1 MLSYK
6 TGSFPTGVSTLLLT
20 LPVLT
25 GERSQTYIK
34 HRKPLCKAV
43 FAHSLDILRLNYR
56 HSRNLRHHSI
66 SLQYAFTRKNY
77 YTALRCGIQAFFEIF
92 KIEFAIKILHI
103 FVHIN
108 QSYLSVLFALS
119 VLVFNHPMLMPYFPS
134 EQKKISIDWGI
145 GFRRCPHT
153 QLNFALLLRSRRND
167 CRISAVLIYFAYRLI
182 CTDSELISCI
192 CLQSGCRVGYVCV

>member
-34 HRKPLCKAV
+34 HRKPLRKAV

-92 KIEFAIKILHI
+92 KIEFAIKILRV
-103 FVHIN
+103 FVHID

-119 VLVFNHPMLMPYFPS
+119 VLVFNHPMLIPYFCPQS
-134 EQKKISIDWGI
+134 KKD
-145 GFRRCPHT
+145 FYKLRHRLLPMPHT
-153 QLNFALLLRSRRND
+153 QLNFALLLCSRRND
-167 CRISAVLIYFAYRLI
+167 CRISAVLIYIAYRLI

>member
-77 YTALRCGIQAFFEIF
+77 YTALRCGIQAFFENL
-92 KIEFAIKILHI
+92 KIEILIKNHRI
-103 FVHIN
+103 FVHID
-108 QSYLSVLFALS
+108 QSVLCY
-119 VLVFNHPMLMPYFPS
+119 YFRS
-134 EQKKISIDWGI
+134 ACLYSSI
-145 GFRRCPHT
+145 FLP
-153 QLNFALLLRSRRND
+153 
-167 CRISAVLIYFAYRLI
+167 LIYNALVRSA
-182 CTDSELISCI
+182 SELH
-192 CLQSGCRVGYVCV
+192 RV

>member
-77 YTALRCGIQAFFEIF
+77 YTALRCGIQAFFKNF
-92 KIEFAIKILHI
+92 KIEFTAKNPPI
-103 FVHIN
+103 FVHID
-108 QSYLSVLFALS
+108 QSVLCYYL
-119 VLVFNHPMLMPYFPS
+119 HCGCPYPLIFLP
-134 EQKKISIDWGI
+134 
-145 GFRRCPHT
+145 
-153 QLNFALLLRSRRND
+153 
-167 CRISAVLIYFAYRLI
+167 LIYNALTA
-182 CTDSELISCI
+182 CAAELH
-192 CLQSGCRVGYVCV
+192 RV

>member
-103 FVHIN
+103 FVHID
-108 QSYLSVLFALS
+108 QSYLSVLLALS
-119 VLVFNHPMLMPYFPS
+119 VLVFNHPMLMPYFS
-134 EQKKISIDWGI
+134 LRAKKD
-145 GFRRCPHT
+145 F
-153 QLNFALLLRSRRND
+153 
-167 CRISAVLIYFAYRLI
+167 YRLRHRLSPMPPYS
-182 CTDSELISCI
+182 T
-192 CLQSGCRVGYVCV
+192 

>member
-77 YTALRCGIQAFFEIF
+77 YTALRCGIQAFFENL
-92 KIEFAIKILHI
+92 KIEILIKNHRI

-108 QSYLSVLFALS
+108 
-119 VLVFNHPMLMPYFPS
+119 
-134 EQKKISIDWGI
+134 
-145 GFRRCPHT
+145 
-153 QLNFALLLRSRRND
+153 
-167 CRISAVLIYFAYRLI
+167 
-182 CTDSELISCI
+182 
-192 CLQSGCRVGYVCV
+192 

>member
-77 YTALRCGIQAFFEIF
+77 YTALRCGIQAFFKNF
-92 KIEFAIKILHI
+92 KIEIAIKNLRI
-103 FVHIN
+103 FVHID
-108 QSYLSVLFALS
+108 QSYLSVLFAFS
-119 VLVFNHPMLMPYFPS
+119 ALVFNRPMLMPSFRPRS
-134 EQKKISIDWGI
+134 KKKASAFTDAPACRKSMFFQKKCLFSIPIRTLCGL
-145 GFRRCPHT
+145 C
-153 QLNFALLLRSRRND
+153 
-167 CRISAVLIYFAYRLI
+167 V
-182 CTDSELISCI
+182 
-192 CLQSGCRVGYVCV
+192 LQSLWAFYLGILAESPNPFPW

>member
-1 MLSYK
+1 M
-6 TGSFPTGVSTLLLT
+6 LT

-77 YTALRCGIQAFFEIF
+77 YTALRCGIQAFFKNF
-92 KIEFAIKILHI
+92 KIEFTAKNLTV
-103 FVHIN
+103 FVHID

-119 VLVFNHPMLMPYFPS
+119 ALVFNRPTLMPSFRPQS
-134 EQKKISIDWGI
+134 KKEGI
-145 GFRRCPHT
+145 GFHRCPHI
-153 QLNFALLLRSRRND
+153 QLDFVLLLCSRRND
-167 CRISAVLIYFAYRLI
+167 CRISAVLIYIAYRLV

-192 CLQSGCRVGYVCV
+192 RLQSGCRVGYVCV

>member
-43 FAHSLDILRLNYR
+43 FAHSLVILRLNYR

-77 YTALRCGIQAFFEIF
+77 YTALRCGIQAFFKNL
-92 KIEFAIKILHI
+92 KIEFAIKILRI
-103 FVHIN
+103 FVHID
-108 QSYLSVLFALS
+108 QSVLCYYFRSACLYS
-119 VLVFNHPMLMPYFPS
+119 LIFLHLFIMLWCVVPQSFIGYRKL
-134 EQKKISIDWGI
+134 QKI
-145 GFRRCPHT
+145 
-153 QLNFALLLRSRRND
+153 
-167 CRISAVLIYFAYRLI
+167 
-182 CTDSELISCI
+182 
-192 CLQSGCRVGYVCV
+192 

>member
-77 YTALRCGIQAFFEIF
+77 YTALRCGIQAFFKNF
-92 KIEFAIKILHI
+92 KIEFTIKNPCV
-103 FVHIN
+103 FVHID

-119 VLVFNHPMLMPYFPS
+119 ALVFNRPMLMTCFRPQSKKKASAFADAPIFNLTLLYF
-134 EQKKISIDWGI
+134 
-145 GFRRCPHT
+145 FV
-153 QLNFALLLRSRRND
+153 L
-167 CRISAVLIYFAYRLI
+167 AVTTA
-182 CTDSELISCI
+182 E
-192 CLQSGCRVGYVCV
+192 

>member
-92 KIEFAIKILHI
+92 KIEFAIKILHVLCI
-103 FVHIN
+103 LTNRVCRYYSHFP
-108 QSYLSVLFALS
+108 YLYSIIRCLCLIFALRAKKDFHRLGHRLS
-119 VLVFNHPMLMPYFPS
+119 PMPPYS
-134 EQKKISIDWGI
+134 
-145 GFRRCPHT
+145 T
-153 QLNFALLLRSRRND
+153 
-167 CRISAVLIYFAYRLI
+167 
-182 CTDSELISCI
+182 
-192 CLQSGCRVGYVCV
+192 